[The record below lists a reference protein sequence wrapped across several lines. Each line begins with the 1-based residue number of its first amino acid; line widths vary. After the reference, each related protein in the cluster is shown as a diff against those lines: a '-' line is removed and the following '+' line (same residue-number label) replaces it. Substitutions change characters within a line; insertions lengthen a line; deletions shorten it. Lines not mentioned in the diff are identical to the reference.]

1 MRYAILLLLLSAAT
15 SFSNSTT
22 KAIDIEIKEEVF
34 VDWSINSK
42 PKNEWSEV
50 DWLAK
55 MMMSEVA
62 DSTDTESIR
71 LVAITA
77 IVHTEMLKCD
87 IVTALTKPRAFSGV
101 NNESYHWWR
110 AEPTSVHKKI
120 AKDLVVNGIKNGDPR
135 VFAFCNM
142 DIISPKVRAWFQTF
156 KVYKEIGGM
165 TFFLYEKI

>member
-1 MRYAILLLLLSAAT
+1 MRYAILLLLLGAAT
-15 SFSNSTT
+15 SFSNS
-22 KAIDIEIKEEVF
+22 KAEPSDIKEEVF

-42 PKNEWSEV
+42 PKHKWTET

-77 IVHTEMLKCD
+77 ILRTEMLKCD
-87 IVTALTKPRAFSGV
+87 IVTALTKPRAYSGV
-101 NNESYHWWR
+101 NNESYYWWK

-120 AKDLVVNGIKNGDPR
+120 AKDMVENGIRDNDPQ
-135 VFAFCNM
+135 VFAFCNI
-142 DIISPKVRAWFQTF
+142 DIISPKARAWFEKF

-165 TFFLYEKI
+165 TFFLYEKK

>member
-1 MRYAILLLLLSAAT
+1 MRYAILLLFISTAT
-15 SFSNSTT
+15 SFSNS
-22 KAIDIEIKEEVF
+22 KAEPSDIKEEVF

-42 PKNEWSEV
+42 PKDKWTET

-120 AKDLVVNGIKNGDPR
+120 AKDLVENGIKKGDPR

>member
-1 MRYAILLLLLSAAT
+1 MRYALLLLLLTAAT
-15 SFSNSTT
+15 SFSNS
-22 KAIDIEIKEEVF
+22 KAKQPAIKPDVF
-34 VDWSINSK
+34 VNWSINSK
-42 PKNEWSEV
+42 PKSEWTET

-101 NNESYHWWR
+101 NNEGYHWWR
-110 AEPTSVHKKI
+110 AEPTIVHKKI
-120 AKDLVVNGIKNGDPR
+120 AKDLIENGIRENDPR
-135 VFAFCNM
+135 IFAFCNM
-142 DIISPKVRAWFQTF
+142 SIISPKVKAWFEKF
-156 KVYKEIGGM
+156 EVYKEIGGV
-165 TFFLYEKI
+165 TFFLYNKI

>member
-15 SFSNSTT
+15 SFSNS
-22 KAIDIEIKEEVF
+22 KAEHSDIKEEVF

-42 PKNEWSEV
+42 PKHKWTET

-120 AKDLVVNGIKNGDPR
+120 AKDLVENGIRCDDPR

-142 DIISPKVRAWFQTF
+142 DIISPSVRAWFEKF
-156 KVYKEIGGM
+156 EVYKEIGGV
-165 TFFLYEKI
+165 TFFLYNKI

>member
-1 MRYAILLLLLSAAT
+1 MRYAILLLFISTAT
-15 SFSNSTT
+15 SFSNS
-22 KAIDIEIKEEVF
+22 KAEPSEIKEKVF

-42 PKNEWSEV
+42 PKDKWTET

-120 AKDLVVNGIKNGDPR
+120 AKDLVENGIKKGDPR